1 MLAMMIPKKSAS
13 NRKTIG
19 VFLAQISRV
28 WGTEFMA
35 GIEQAAEEHDVNL
48 VCFVGGKPSSLM
60 TPGQLQNSYGLYDLV
75 KPEQFDGLILA
86 ADIAHGLNAKEIK
99 AFCRTFAP
107 TPMVAHAI
115 ETDGVPHFLAD
126 NIKGMKFIMRHL
138 IEEHGYKRIAFIRGV
153 EGQIE
158 TEARFNA
165 YKSELESHDIPF
177 NEKLVVAGDFTPE
190 SGRAAVRTLMDERAV
205 RFQAIVAANDRMAFG
220 ALEVLQQRGI
230 PVPESIALTGFDDV
244 REAQSL
250 GVPLTTV
257 RQSFTNIGKAA
268 FETLMQR
275 IEGETVPHS
284 KVVETDMVIRWS
296 CGCLPETV
304 RYAVVRPREV
314 AQTGRLENKRDAAIY
329 ALLSASNIDSSDPA
343 LEQFRETFGRM
354 WDVFLISMKDSAK
367 DNDFLRTTNAAIEM
381 MRRHGF
387 DASSWHNLI
396 STLRRYTLAGI
407 SSPTDML
414 HAENLFQQA
423 RLLAGELSQR
433 AQAFRRLKSEQQ
445 EDVYQDFGFSMA
457 PAMSLEEIGDAIS
470 KNFPKMGIE
479 RWYVMFYSD
488 VSSPTPTT
496 APPPENYKLL
506 FQYDDKKFNIPT
518 TTTNLGTGSLV
529 PRGKEPEDHRYTA
542 VVMPLSLARN
552 RFGFMWV
559 EMGPKDWDVYTR
571 IRNLVSSALLRTM
584 LVQQREQAQTEVE
597 RLLEDAR
604 ERATELA
611 VAKDMAEKA
620 AIEKEKLYDSEQS
633 RRQAAE
639 ALARASRQLSSLEKI
654 EKVPEQI
661 LEQLRQILH
670 FDRGVLYLEDV
681 NGIPNITAHYGI
693 PKSAPLG
700 ELRYM
705 VDKNN
710 KDSDMY
716 DSVARMKEA
725 IQIGDV
731 SKLKGWKQPDWLP
744 KDLSWM
750 GVPLYFQDKVMGMMV
765 LTRKTTWAFTKDDAL
780 SVNTFAVQAAIA
792 LENAR
797 LYDEINRFSQMME
810 RMVAQRVDELSSAY
824 VTLEKLDKNKSTFIQ
839 VAAHELRTPLTV
851 MKGYL
856 GMLRGHEAIKDNETL
871 IMAVDGVMQ
880 GTNRLH
886 QIVNSMLDVARLE
899 NQVLTPH
906 VEPLSIAPMLRLLQK
921 EFKEDLEKRNITLN
935 LDEDLS
941 NLPTTKVDSE
951 LFQKALNNLVVN
963 AIKFTP
969 DNGTVSIHTETVTDE
984 RLGPCLEIQV
994 QDTGIGIDPENLDI
1008 IFEKLYQLGQVEL
1021 HSSGRS
1027 SFKGGGP
1034 GLGLAIA
1041 AGIVK
1046 AHGGKVW
1053 AESPGYDE
1061 EKMPGSTFF
1070 VRLPIPKEKAD
1081 A

>member
-1 MLAMMIPKKSAS
+1 MMIPKKSAS
-13 NRKTIG
+13 ERKTVG
-19 VFLAQISRV
+19 VLLAQISHV

-35 GIEQAAEEHDVNL
+35 GIEQAAEEHNVNL

-75 KPEQFDGLILA
+75 KPDQFDGLILA
-86 ADIAHGLNAKEIK
+86 ADIAHGLSPKEII

-126 NIKGMKFIMRHL
+126 NLKGLKFIMRHL
-138 IEEHGYKRIAFIRGV
+138 IEVHGYKRIAFIRGV

-158 TEARFNA
+158 SEARFEA
-165 YKSELESHDIPF
+165 YKSELEAHGIPF
-177 NEKLVVAGDFTPE
+177 NEKLVVEGDFTPE
-190 SGRAAVRTLMDERAV
+190 SGRAAIRTLIDKRGV
-205 RFQAIVAANDRMAFG
+205 RFQAIVAASDRMAFG
-220 ALEVLQQRGI
+220 ALEDLQQRGI
-230 PVPESIALTGFDDV
+230 PVPDSIALTGFDDV
-244 REAQSL
+244 REARSL

-257 RQSFTNIGKAA
+257 QQSFSNIGKQA
-268 FETLMQR
+268 FETLMKR
-275 IEGETVPHS
+275 IEGKTVPHS
-284 KVVETDMVIRWS
+284 NVVDTDMVIRWS

-304 RYAVVRPREV
+304 RYAVVHPRDV
-314 AQTGRLENKRDAAIY
+314 AQTGELENKRDAAIF
-329 ALLSASNIDSSDPA
+329 ALLSAANIDSSDPA
-343 LEQFRETFGRM
+343 IQQFRDTFGRM
-354 WDVFLISMKDSAK
+354 WDVFLTSMKDSTK
-367 DNDFLRTTNAAIEM
+367 DSDFLRTINAAIDM
-381 MRRHGF
+381 LRGHGL
-387 DASSWHNLI
+387 DASAWHNMI

-407 SSPTDML
+407 SGPTDML

-423 RLLAGELSQR
+423 RLMAGELSQR
-433 AQAFRRLKSEQQ
+433 AQAFSRLQFEQQ
-445 EDVYQDFGFSMA
+445 ENIYQDFGFSMA
-457 PAMSLEEIGDAIS
+457 PAMSLEGIGDAIS

-488 VSSPTPTT
+488 VSSPAPTT

-506 FQYDDKKFNIPT
+506 FQYDDKEFRIPT

-542 VVMPLSLARN
+542 VVMPLSLAKN
-552 RFGFMWV
+552 RFGFMWI
-559 EMGPKDWDVYTR
+559 EKGPKLWDIYTR

-584 LVQQREQAQTEVE
+584 LVQQREQAQMEVE
-597 RLLEDAR
+597 RLLDEAR

-639 ALARASRQLSSLEKI
+639 ALAKASRQLSSLETV

-681 NGIPNITAHYGI
+681 NEIPNVAAHYGM
-693 PKSAPLG
+693 PKSAPVD
-700 ELRYM
+700 ELRF
-705 VDKNN
+705 VVHKNKKEN
-710 KDSDMY
+710 DMY
-716 DSVARMKEA
+716 DSVTRMQEA
-725 IQIGDV
+725 LQVGDV
-731 SKLKGWKQPDWLP
+731 SKIEGWNQPDWFP

-750 GVPLYFQDKVMGMMV
+750 GVPLFFQDKVLGMLV
-765 LTRKTTWAFTKDDAL
+765 LTRKTSWAFSKDEAL

-792 LENAR
+792 IENAR

-810 RMVAQRVDELSSAY
+810 RMVAQRVDELSNAY
-824 VTLEKLDKNKSTFIQ
+824 NTLEKLDRNKSTFIQ

-856 GMLRGHEAIKDNETL
+856 GMLRGHQAIKDNESL

-886 QIVNSMLDVARLE
+886 QIVNSMLDVTRLE

-906 VEPLSIAPMLRLLQK
+906 LEQLSIAPILRLLQK
-921 EFKEDLEKRNITLN
+921 EFQEDLEARNIALK
-935 LDEDLS
+935 LDENLSDLPVM
-941 NLPTTKVDSE
+941 NVDPG
-951 LFQKALNNLVVN
+951 LLQKALNNVVIN

-969 DNGTVSIHTETVTDE
+969 DGGTVSIHAEPIKNEQVE
-984 RLGPCLEIQV
+984 PCLEIQV
-994 QDTGIGIDPENLDI
+994 KDTGIGIDPENLDI
-1008 IFEKLYQLGQVEL
+1008 IFEKLYQLGKVEL
-1021 HSSGRS
+1021 HSSGRTT
-1027 SFKGGGP
+1027 FKGGGP

-1046 AHGGKVW
+1046 SHGGKIW

-1061 EKMPGSTFF
+1061 EKLPGSTFF
-1070 VRLPIPKEKAD
+1070 IRLPLPKENAE

>member
-1 MLAMMIPKKSAS
+1 MMIPKKSTS
-13 NRKTIG
+13 VRKTVG

-35 GIEQAAEEHDVNL
+35 GLEQAAEEYDVNL

-75 KPEQFDGLILA
+75 KPDQFDGLILA
-86 ADIAHGLNAKEIK
+86 ADIAHGLSAKDIK
-99 AFCRTFAP
+99 AFCQTFAP

-126 NIKGMKFIMRHL
+126 NIQGMKSIMRHL
-138 IEEHGYKRIAFIRGV
+138 IEVHHYKRIAFIRGV

-158 TEARFNA
+158 AEARFKA
-165 YKSELESHDIPF
+165 YKSELQAHDIPF
-177 NEKLVVAGDFTPE
+177 NEKLVVGGDFTPE
-190 SGRAAVRTLMDERAV
+190 SGRAAVQTLMDERAV
-205 RFQAIVAANDRMAFG
+205 RFQAIVASSDRMAFG
-220 ALEVLQQRGI
+220 ALEALQQRGI
-230 PVPESIALTGFDDV
+230 PVPDTVALTGFDDV
-244 REAQSL
+244 REAQSM

-257 RQSFTNIGKAA
+257 RQSFSNIGRQTFK
-268 FETLMQR
+268 TLMQR
-275 IEGETVPHS
+275 IDEKTVPHS
-284 KVVETDMVIRWS
+284 NVVETDMVIRWS

-314 AQTGRLENKRDAAIY
+314 AQTGQLENKRDAAIY
-329 ALLSASNIDSSDPA
+329 ALLSAANIDSSDPA

-354 WDVFLISMKDSAK
+354 WDVFLLSMKDSAK
-367 DNDFLRTTNAAIEM
+367 DSDFLRTINAAIDM
-381 MRRHGF
+381 LRRHGL
-387 DASSWHNLI
+387 DASTWHNMI

-407 SSPTDML
+407 SGSADML

-423 RLLAGELSQR
+423 RLMAGELSQR
-433 AQAFRRLKSEQQ
+433 AQAFSRLQFEQQ
-445 EDVYQDFGFSMA
+445 ENVYQDFGFSMA
-457 PAMSLEEIGDAIS
+457 PAMSLEDIGNAIS

-488 VSSPTPTT
+488 VSAPSPTT

-506 FQYDDKKFNIPT
+506 FQYDDKEFKIPN

-542 VVMPLSLARN
+542 VVMPLSLAKN
-552 RFGFMWV
+552 RFGFMWI
-559 EMGPKDWDVYTR
+559 EKGPKNWDIYTR

-584 LVQQREQAQTEVE
+584 LVQQREQAQMEVE
-597 RLLEDAR
+597 RLLDEAR

-611 VAKDMAEKA
+611 IARDMAEKA

-639 ALARASRQLSSLEKI
+639 ALAKASRQLSSLEKV

-681 NGIPNITAHYGI
+681 NGIPNVTAHYGM
-693 PKSAPLG
+693 PKSAPVD
-700 ELRYM
+700 ELRFA
-705 VDKNN
+705 VNKDK

-716 DSVARMKEA
+716 DAVAHTREA

-731 SKLKGWKQPDWLP
+731 SKLKGWKQPEWFP
-744 KDLSWM
+744 NDLSWM
-750 GVPLYFQDKVMGMMV
+750 GVPLFFKDKVMGMLV
-765 LTRKTTWAFTKDDAL
+765 LTRKSTWAFSKDDAL

-792 LENAR
+792 IENAR
-797 LYDEINRFSQMME
+797 LYDELNRFSQMME
-810 RMVAQRVDELSSAY
+810 RMVAQRVDELANAY
-824 VTLEKLDKNKSTFIQ
+824 ATLEKLDKNKSTFIQ

-851 MKGYL
+851 IKGYL
-856 GMLRGHEAIKDNETL
+856 GMLRGHVAIQDNESL

-906 VEPLSIAPMLRLLQK
+906 LEPLSIAPMLRLMQK
-921 EFKEDLEKRNITLN
+921 EFQEDLEVRNITLE

-941 NLPTTKVDSE
+941 NLPTMRVDPE
-951 LFQKALNNLVVN
+951 LLQKAFDNVVVN

-969 DNGTVSIHTETVTDE
+969 DGGKVSIHVEPATDE
-984 RLGPCLEIQV
+984 RLGSCLEIQIK
-994 QDTGIGIDPENLDI
+994 DTGIGIDPENLDI
-1008 IFEKLYQLGQVEL
+1008 IFEKLYQLGKVEL
-1021 HSSGRS
+1021 HSSGRT

-1046 AHGGKVW
+1046 AHGGKIW
-1053 AESPGYDE
+1053 AESSGYSE
-1061 EKMPGSTFF
+1061 EKLPGSTFF
-1070 VRLPIPKEKAD
+1070 IRLPLPKE
-1081 A
+1081 

>member
-1 MLAMMIPKKSAS
+1 MMIPKKSAS
-13 NRKTIG
+13 QRKTVG

-35 GIEQAAEEHDVNL
+35 GVEQAAEAHDVNL
-48 VCFVGGKPSSLM
+48 VCFVGGQPSSLM

-75 KPEQFDGLILA
+75 KPNQFDGLILA
-86 ADIAHGLNAKEIK
+86 ADIAHGLSAKEIK

-126 NIKGMKFIMRHL
+126 NVKGMKFIMRHM
-138 IEEHGYKRIAFIRGV
+138 IEVHGYKRIAFIRGV

-158 TEARFNA
+158 AEARFEA
-165 YKSELESHDIPF
+165 YKSELEAHDLPF
-177 NEKLVVAGDFTPE
+177 DKKLVVDGDFTPD
-190 SGRAAVRTLMDERAV
+190 SGRAAVRTLIDERGV

-220 ALEVLQQRGI
+220 ALEALQKRGI
-230 PVPESIALTGFDDV
+230 PVPDTIALTGFDDV

-257 RQSFTNIGKAA
+257 RQSFTNIGKEA
-268 FETLMQR
+268 FETLMER
-275 IEGETVPHS
+275 IEGKTVPHS
-284 KVVETDMVIRWS
+284 KMVDTDMVIRWS

-304 RYAVVRPREV
+304 RYAVVPPREV

-329 ALLSASNIDSSDPA
+329 ALLSSANIDSSDPD
-343 LEQFRETFGRM
+343 LDQFRDVFGRM
-354 WDVFLISMKDSAK
+354 WDVFLVSIKDSAK
-367 DNDFLRTTNAAIEM
+367 HSDFLRTINATIDM
-381 MRRHGF
+381 LRRNGR
-387 DASSWHNLI
+387 DASTWHNLI
-396 STLRRYTLAGI
+396 STLRRYALAGI
-407 SSPTDML
+407 SSPTDRL

-423 RLLAGELSQR
+423 RLMAGELSQR
-433 AQAFRRLKSEQQ
+433 AQAFSRLKFEQQ

-457 PAMSLEEIGDAIS
+457 PAMSLEEIGDAIA
-470 KNFPKMGIE
+470 KNFPNMGIE

-488 VSSPTPTT
+488 VSSPTPTS
-496 APPPENYKLL
+496 APPPENYRLL
-506 FQYDDKKFNIPT
+506 FQYDDKKFKIPT

-529 PRGKEPEDHRYTA
+529 PRGKEPDDHRYTA
-542 VVMPLSLARN
+542 VVMPLALARN

-584 LVQQREQAQTEVE
+584 LVQQREQAQMEVE
-597 RLLEDAR
+597 RLLDEAR
-604 ERATELA
+604 ERAAELA
-611 VAKDMAEKA
+611 IARDMAEKA

-639 ALARASRQLSSLEKI
+639 ALARAARQLSSLEKV

-661 LEQLRQILH
+661 LKQLRQILH
-670 FDRGVLYLEDV
+670 FDRGVLFLEDV
-681 NGIPNITAHYGI
+681 NGIPDVAAQHGL
-693 PKSAPLG
+693 PKDAPVD
-700 ELRYM
+700 ELRYS
-705 VDKNN
+705 VYKDK
-710 KDSDMY
+710 KDSNMY
-716 DSVARMKEA
+716 DAVARIKEA

-731 SKLKGWKQPDWLP
+731 SQLKGWKQPDWLP

-750 GVPLYFQDKVMGMMV
+750 GVPLFFQDKVMGMLV
-765 LTRKTTWAFTKDDAL
+765 LTRKSAWAFSKDDAL

-792 LENAR
+792 IENAR

-810 RMVAQRVDELSSAY
+810 RMVEQRVDELSNAY
-824 VTLEKLDKNKSTFIQ
+824 TTLEKLDKNKSTFIQ

-851 MKGYL
+851 IKGYL
-856 GMLRGHEAIKDNETL
+856 GMLRGNPAIKDNEAL
-871 IMAVDGVMQ
+871 AQAVDGVMQ

-899 NQVLTPH
+899 NQVVIPH
-906 VEPLSIAPMLRLLQK
+906 LEPLTIAPMLRLVQK
-921 EFKEDLEKRNITLN
+921 EFQEDLEARHIAFNVGDN
-935 LDEDLS
+935 LS
-941 NLPTTKVDSE
+941 KLPPLKVDPE
-951 LFQKALNNLVVN
+951 LFQKALNNVVVN
-963 AIKFTP
+963 AIKYTP
-969 DNGTVSIHTETVTDE
+969 DNGTVSIKAETVEDE
-984 RLGPCLEIQV
+984 RMGPCIEIRI
-994 QDTGIGIDPENLDI
+994 QDTGIGIDLANLDV
-1008 IFEKLYQLGQVEL
+1008 IFEKLYQLGKVEL
-1021 HSSGRS
+1021 HSSGRT

-1046 AHGGKVW
+1046 AHGGKIW

-1061 EKMPGSTFF
+1061 EKLPGSTFF
-1070 VRLPIPKEKAD
+1070 IRLPLPKEE
-1081 A
+1081 